1 MHYESFYRYEYLN
14 RFRCQSEGF
23 SEDADKLFALGV
35 TGDIKLMTSAL
46 SYVTAMYV
54 AHKYECQNVKEALLA
69 VSNFVDVLDL
79 QGNVVIE
86 MLSSDWKDY
95 EDATQNATA
104 LKAEGDCIVTRNKK
118 DFSNSSLP
126 VYTPAELLDILNQ

>member
-1 MHYESFYRYEYLN
+1 MRAFIDTNILIDFVAN
-14 RFRCQSEGF
+14 RDGF
-23 SEDADKLFALGV
+23 SDDADKLFALGV

-54 AHKYECQNVKEALLA
+54 AHKYDYQNIKETLLA
-69 VSNFVDVLDL
+69 VSSFVDVLDL
-79 QGNVVIE
+79 QGNTVVE

-104 LKAEGDCIVTRNKK
+104 LKI
-118 DFSNSSLP
+118 
-126 VYTPAELLDILNQ
+126 

>member
-1 MHYESFYRYEYLN
+1 MKVFIDTNILIDFVTN
-14 RFRCQSEGF
+14 RVGF

-54 AHKYECQNVKEALLA
+54 AHKYGYQNVKEALIS
-69 VSNFVDVLDL
+69 VSNFVEVLDL
-79 QGNVVIE
+79 QGNTVIE

-95 EDATQNATA
+95 EDATQNITA
-104 LKAEGDCIVTRNKK
+104 LKALADCIVTRNQK
-118 DFSNSSLP
+118 DFSDSSLP
-126 VYTPAELLDILNQ
+126 VYTPAEFLYILNQ